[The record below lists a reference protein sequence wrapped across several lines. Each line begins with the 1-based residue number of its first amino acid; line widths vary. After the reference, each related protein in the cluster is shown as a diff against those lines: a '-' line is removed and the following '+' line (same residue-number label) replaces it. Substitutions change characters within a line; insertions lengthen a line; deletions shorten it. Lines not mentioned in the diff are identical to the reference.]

1 MILLTISILALVY
14 WIMGKDVNP
23 LLERVKSVNWRS
35 KMGEIRDK
43 LQPWA
48 LKVGRVA
55 ARPLVAFYYVM
66 ADEKTSTLDRVLIY
80 AAIAYTI
87 VPMDLLPRSVFK
99 LLGVLDD
106 GAAILYVYRKI
117 KDRVTPRIKAAVE
130 DTLNE
135 WFGVEYVVVKR
146 TNNM

>member
-1 MILLTISILALVY
+1 MILLTISILVLVY
-14 WIMGKDVNP
+14 WIMGKDVKP
-23 LLERVKSVNWRS
+23 LLGRVKSVNWRS
-35 KMGEIRDK
+35 KMGDMRDK
-43 LQPWA
+43 LQSWA

-55 ARPLVAFYYVM
+55 ARPLVTFYYVM

-87 VPMDLLPRSVFK
+87 MPMDLLPRSVFK

-106 GAAILYVYRKI
+106 GAAVLYVYRKI
-117 KDRVTPRIKAAVE
+117 KDRVTPRIKATVE

-146 TNNM
+146 TNNV